1 MVVCAFKVRRRSR
14 DDHQKLR
21 KTCHTE
27 TLIIMNRWV
36 LKAPERFLFYLIYDI
51 INGEKNN
58 RGESQVKE
66 KKKDYSR
73 ILGIIFIIWFVAS
86 LIGMCFFAE
95 ANQLI
100 MFIIVGQYFFI
111 FAMMAFM
118 EQGRELM
125 PLIHLTVGICFMVV
139 PLIIKVWPV
148 FTDMTPRQYFFDV
161 GFPAVSII
169 LGYIFLIKSRFENDK
184 EKYKSMYAASFILYV
199 LEIIRIIMVCL

>member
-1 MVVCAFKVRRRSR
+1 MGK
-14 DDHQKLR
+14 
-21 KTCHTE
+21 
-27 TLIIMNRWV
+27 
-36 LKAPERFLFYLIYDI
+36 
-51 INGEKNN
+51 
-58 RGESQVKE
+58 
-66 KKKDYSR
+66 KKKDFSR
-73 ILGIIFIIWFVAS
+73 VFGTIFIIWFVAS
-86 LIGMCFFAE
+86 LVGMCYFAD

-148 FTDMTPRQYFFDV
+148 FTDMASRQYFFDV

-169 LGYIFLIKSRFENDK
+169 LGYIFLIKSRFEKDK
-184 EKYKSMYAASFILYV
+184 EKYKSMYAASFLLYILG
-199 LEIIRIIMVCL
+199 IIRIIMVCL